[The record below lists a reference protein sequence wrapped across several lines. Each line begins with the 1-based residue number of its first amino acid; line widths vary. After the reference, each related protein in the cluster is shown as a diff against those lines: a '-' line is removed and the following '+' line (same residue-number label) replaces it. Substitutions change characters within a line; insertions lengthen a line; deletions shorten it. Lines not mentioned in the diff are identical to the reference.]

1 MQEKKIINQ
10 DRIRKT
16 PKQFSW
22 IDGRLVRDGHLKKF
36 SHSAAALYL
45 FLITV
50 SDGSGLSYYGD
61 KSVCSQLSM
70 DKCQLSESRLLL
82 IKLNLIAYRKP
93 LYQVL
98 DLTPVV
104 QKMTNRRNCA
114 GDSMHSLGRILNQ
127 LKEATS

>member
-1 MQEKKIINQ
+1 MQKKKILNH

-22 IDGRLVRDGHLKKF
+22 IDGRLVRDGHLQKC

-50 SDGSGLSYYGD
+50 SDTNGLSYYGD
-61 KSVCSQLSM
+61 KSVCNKLSM
-70 DKCQLSESRLLL
+70 DDCQLSESRLLL
-82 IKLNLIAYRKP
+82 IKLNLIAYKKT

-98 DLTPVV
+98 DLAPVV
-104 QKMTNRRNCA
+104 QKMIIPRNCA
-114 GDSMHSLGRILNQ
+114 GDSMRSLGQILNQ

>member
-1 MQEKKIINQ
+1 MQEKKIINP
-10 DRIRKT
+10 DRIRKV

-22 IDGRLVRDGHLKKF
+22 IDGRLVRNGHLKMC

-61 KSVCSQLSM
+61 KSVCSQISM
-70 DKCQLSESRLLL
+70 DECQLAASRLLL
-82 IKLNLIAYRKP
+82 IKLSLIAYRKP

-98 DLTPVV
+98 DLAPVV
-104 QKMTNRRNCA
+104 REMTIRRNCA
-114 GDSMHSLGRILNQ
+114 GDSMHSLGQILNQ